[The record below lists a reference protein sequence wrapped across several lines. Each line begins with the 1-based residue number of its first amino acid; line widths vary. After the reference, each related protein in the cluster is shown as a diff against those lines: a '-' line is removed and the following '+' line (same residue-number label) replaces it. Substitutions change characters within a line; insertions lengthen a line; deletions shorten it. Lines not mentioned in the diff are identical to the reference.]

1 MTWKIFLW
9 VGRASEPWVSKF
21 VTKTIWRVKNPILI
35 LSLSLSSSS
44 LNKSN
49 FHISAKPQSP
59 LGSHPQCYGPN
70 LLSFKREEKLVDPIR
85 IPPSRARINQVGD
98 NSNIKNLG
106 SWRDFLMVVF
116 VYSSTLAIPSSP
128 QRPSGKI
135 AVDSKMFSHAKEP
148 VET

>member
-1 MTWKIFLW
+1 MEDLSLGWEGIGTLSFQIRDQNDLE
-9 VGRASEPWVSKF
+9 GEESDLD
-21 VTKTIWRVKNPILI
+21 T

-135 AVDSKMFSHAKEP
+135 AVDSKMLSHAKEP

>member
-1 MTWKIFLW
+1 MEDLSLGWEGFGTLSFQIRDQNNLE
-9 VGRASEPWVSKF
+9 GEESDLD
-21 VTKTIWRVKNPILI
+21 T

-135 AVDSKMFSHAKEP
+135 AVDSKMLSHAKEP